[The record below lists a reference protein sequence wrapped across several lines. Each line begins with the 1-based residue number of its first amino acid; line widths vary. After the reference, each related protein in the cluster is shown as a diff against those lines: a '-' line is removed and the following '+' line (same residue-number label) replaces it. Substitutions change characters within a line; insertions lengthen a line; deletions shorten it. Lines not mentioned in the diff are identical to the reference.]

1 MKTLTMIKIIT
12 VFVLI
17 FFIFSNI
24 FVSFNSPSKLID
36 EDLQVTIK

>member
-12 VFVLI
+12 VFILI

-24 FVSFNSPSKLID
+24 FVSFNSPSKLTE
-36 EDLQVTIK
+36 EDLKIIIK